1 VEKIGMSQARS
12 KLEKVKL
19 WLDVFALGVG
29 ILVGIGGSV
38 VGLIAWTESRNA
50 NRLNVDTQQD
60 ADETKL
66 NEFLLDKDNSALSGL
81 WTIFPNETNA
91 LVIAQKQILLLIST
105 NESDFADLCGQT
117 NLVPL
122 NIRELNNYIWD
133 GSHFYDDRRV
143 HLRKAYNLMEWI
155 YDQIEYSFD
164 ANQRGQMNKGDFSGW
179 VGYVDGLCTH
189 PLFLAALQDD
199 HDNGYPS
206 KEYCAFV
213 RQRIL
218 AKSQGR
224 EILSGL
230 YSNVLDSAWVNSIG
244 STIKP

>member
-1 VEKIGMSQARS
+1 MSQAHS

-19 WLDVFALGVG
+19 RLEIFALGVG

-60 ADETKL
+60 ADEIKHD
-66 NEFLLDKDNSALSGL
+66 EFLLDKDNSALSGL
-81 WTIFPNETNA
+81 WAIFPNETNA

-105 NESDFADLCGQT
+105 NESDFAGLCGQT

-143 HLRKAYNLMEWI
+143 RLRRAYNFMELI
-155 YDQIEYSFD
+155 YDQMEYSFD
-164 ANQRGQMNKGDFSGW
+164 ANKRGQLNKGDFQGW
-179 VGYVDGLCTH
+179 TGFLDVLCTH
-189 PLFLAALQDD
+189 PLFFAVLQDEYE
-199 HDNGYPS
+199 NGFPS
-206 KEYCAFV
+206 KEYCVFV

-218 AKSQGR
+218 AQPQGR
-224 EILSGL
+224 EIIMGV
-230 YSNVLDSAWVNSIG
+230 YSNMLDSTWESSIG
-244 STIKP
+244 SAIKP

>member
-1 VEKIGMSQARS
+1 MNQVHS

-19 WLDVFALGVG
+19 RLEIFALGVG

-66 NEFLLDKDNSALSGL
+66 NELLLDKENSSLSGL
-81 WTIFPNETNA
+81 WAQFQNETNA
-91 LVIAQKQILLLIST
+91 LVVAQKKILLLMST
-105 NESDFADLCGQT
+105 NENDFAGLCEQT
-117 NLVPL
+117 NPVPL
-122 NIRELNNYIWD
+122 KVQELNSYIWD
-133 GSHFYDDRRV
+133 GSRFYDERRV
-143 HLRKAYNLMEWI
+143 RLRKAYNLTEWI

-179 VGYVDGLCTH
+179 VGYLDGLCTH

-218 AKSQGR
+218 AQPQGR
-224 EILSGL
+224 EILKGI
-230 YSNVLDSAWVNSIG
+230 YSNVLDSAWINSI
-244 STIKP
+244 SSSINP